1 MYIRQKTSVYP
12 TDQSS
17 SPSHRHTRSGSVS
30 NVRKAQ
36 TKAAAQRLAAVMAH
50 KPSDETDD
58 DDDDDDDH
66 SRDYRA
72 PGGPGV
78 IGLSGT
84 GGRTMRSRSPSR
96 KPMAQKRTQMMP
108 NELADEDNDDDD
120 DDDDDDD
127 YGLVSGKASIGLG
140 GGRAMQSRVNMAKTV
155 PRKTVNQQ
163 ADADNYESYDYSK
176 ASITGSIG
184 YAGGRSVRSPSPAA
198 KSTPPQKLKQE
209 TVNRPAS
216 EDNDEDCDY
225 GSVTGRASIGL
236 AGGRSVRTP
245 SPLETGNQ
253 PANENKDENNEYSK
267 DSGTGSIGFNSGKSR
282 RTRTP
287 MYACLK
293 YHIHVHFYTGL
304 HNEAQTISTPQRS
317 MDEENDE
324 NYDYGLV
331 SGKASIGLAGGRGIR
346 SPTPNIRATAQKQIK
361 VTANQPTEEEND
373 VDNLSY
379 GSRYASRKTSIGHA
393 GGRAR
398 RSPSPMSVRTN
409 PEELPSVHSASGA
422 RSSLSVNSMDQQS
435 LAPLNLVERPSYST
449 VAGRP
454 SQSTD
459 CMEQPSSARSTSSVN
474 SNSRVKTV
482 AMLPSAVPISLR
494 PSSATPSEVSVEN
507 LRERRSSVDFG
518 NANFRE
524 ADNQRSASALQD
536 ELDMLQEENEILHEK
551 LQLAEERCE
560 EAEARSRQLEKQAA
574 LKVAARSHGS
584 NIEEI
589 AALRTEAETARDEAT
604 IALET
609 LQHSEDEIR
618 SLRNRTQRM
627 ILTQEEM
634 VLNFSPSQHEE
645 VVLKRCWLARYWNL
659 CVQYGIHAEIAKAKH
674 DYWSSFA
681 PLPFEMVLGA
691 GQRAKEENLSESTAA
706 EEREK
711 VLKDLKELSG
721 DGNIESMLLV
731 EKGLRELAYL
741 KVEDAIAL
749 SMAQQRRLNQLKS
762 DEVKIPSEGQFEAFE
777 LSPEESEDTRFKQAW
792 LTYFW
797 RRAKDHGVESDI
809 ADDRFEFWVVH
820 SGQSSSSQ
828 DAVDVERGLAELRK
842 LGLESQLWQ
851 RSRKGLEE
859 DFKSQ
864 LEYDF

>member
-1 MYIRQKTSVYP
+1 MDNNRMYIRQKTSVYP

-287 MYACLK
+287 M
-293 YHIHVHFYTGL
+293 
-304 HNEAQTISTPQRS
+304 TISTPQRS

-536 ELDMLQEENEILHEK
+536 EL
-551 LQLAEERCE
+551 QLAEERCE

-762 DEVKIPSEGQFEAFE
+762 E

-828 DAVDVERGLAELRK
+828 DAVDGTLPSLIPSSVFPHTALHAQQHATYLSVERGLAELRK

>member
-1 MYIRQKTSVYP
+1 MDNNRMYIRQKTSVYP

-96 KPMAQKRTQMMP
+96 KPMAQRRTQMMP
-108 NELADEDNDDDD
+108 DELADEDNDD

-127 YGLVSGKASIGLG
+127 YGLVSGKASIGLVSCI
-140 GGRAMQSRVNMAKTV
+140 ALCCEIEAKTV
-155 PRKTVNQQ
+155 RRKTVNQQ
-163 ADADNYESYDYSK
+163 ADADNFESYDYSK

-245 SPLETGNQ
+245 SPLNNVTPQKYKQETGNQ

-282 RTRTP
+282 KTRTP
-287 MYACLK
+287 M
-293 YHIHVHFYTGL
+293 
-304 HNEAQTISTPQRS
+304 TISTPQRS
-317 MDEENDE
+317 MDEENGE
-324 NYDYGLV
+324 NYDYSLV

-393 GGRAR
+393 GRRAM

-409 PEELPSVHSASGA
+409 PEELPSVHSTSGA

-435 LAPLNLVERPSYST
+435 SAPLNLVERPSYST

-551 LQLAEERCE
+551 LQLVEERCE

-589 AALRTEAETARDEAT
+589 AALQTEAETARDEAT

-634 VLNFSPSQHEE
+634 EE
-645 VVLKRCWLARYWNL
+645 VVLKRCWLARYWNF
-659 CVQYGIHAEIAKAKH
+659 CVQYAIHAEIAKAKH

-681 PLPFEMVLGA
+681 PLPLEMVLGA

>member
-287 MYACLK
+287 M
-293 YHIHVHFYTGL
+293 
-304 HNEAQTISTPQRS
+304 TISTPQRS

-762 DEVKIPSEGQFEAFE
+762 E

>member
-1 MYIRQKTSVYP
+1 MDNNRMYIRQKTSVYP

-287 MYACLK
+287 M
-293 YHIHVHFYTGL
+293 
-304 HNEAQTISTPQRS
+304 TISTPQRS

-536 ELDMLQEENEILHEK
+536 E

>member
-96 KPMAQKRTQMMP
+96 KPMAQRRTQMMP
-108 NELADEDNDDDD
+108 DELADEDNDD

-127 YGLVSGKASIGLG
+127 YGLVSGKASIGLVSCI
-140 GGRAMQSRVNMAKTV
+140 ALCCEIEAKTV
-155 PRKTVNQQ
+155 RRKTVNQQ
-163 ADADNYESYDYSK
+163 ADADNFESYDYSK

-245 SPLETGNQ
+245 SPLNNVTPQKYKQETGNQ

-282 RTRTP
+282 KTRTP
-287 MYACLK
+287 M
-293 YHIHVHFYTGL
+293 
-304 HNEAQTISTPQRS
+304 TISTPQRS
-317 MDEENDE
+317 MDEENGE
-324 NYDYGLV
+324 NYDYSLV

-393 GGRAR
+393 GRRAM

-409 PEELPSVHSASGA
+409 PEELPSVHSTSGA

-435 LAPLNLVERPSYST
+435 SAPLNLVERPSYST

-536 ELDMLQEENEILHEK
+536 EL
-551 LQLAEERCE
+551 QLVEERCE

-589 AALRTEAETARDEAT
+589 AALQTEAETARDEAT

-634 VLNFSPSQHEE
+634 EE
-645 VVLKRCWLARYWNL
+645 VVLKRCWLARYWNF
-659 CVQYGIHAEIAKAKH
+659 CVQYAIHAEIAKAKH

-681 PLPFEMVLGA
+681 PLPLEMVLGA

-762 DEVKIPSEGQFEAFE
+762 E

>member
-1 MYIRQKTSVYP
+1 MDNNRMYIRQKTSVYP

-287 MYACLK
+287 M
-293 YHIHVHFYTGL
+293 
-304 HNEAQTISTPQRS
+304 TISTPQRS

-536 ELDMLQEENEILHEK
+536 EL
-551 LQLAEERCE
+551 QLAEERCE

-762 DEVKIPSEGQFEAFE
+762 E

-828 DAVDVERGLAELRK
+828 DAVDGTLPSLIPSSVFPHTALHAQQHATYLSG
-842 LGLESQLWQ
+842 SQTKFLF
-851 RSRKGLEE
+851 RIVSLL
-859 DFKSQ
+859 SI
-864 LEYDF
+864 

>member
-1 MYIRQKTSVYP
+1 MDNNRMYIRQKTSVYP

-96 KPMAQKRTQMMP
+96 KPMAQRRTQMMP
-108 NELADEDNDDDD
+108 DELADEDNDD

-127 YGLVSGKASIGLG
+127 YGLVSGKASIGLVSCI
-140 GGRAMQSRVNMAKTV
+140 ALCCEIEAKTV
-155 PRKTVNQQ
+155 RRKTVNQQ
-163 ADADNYESYDYSK
+163 ADADNFESYDYSK

-245 SPLETGNQ
+245 SPLNNVTPQKYKQETGNQ

-282 RTRTP
+282 KTRTP

-317 MDEENDE
+317 MDEENGE
-324 NYDYGLV
+324 NYDYSLV

-393 GGRAR
+393 GRRAM

-409 PEELPSVHSASGA
+409 PEELPSVHSTSGA

-435 LAPLNLVERPSYST
+435 SAPLNLVERPSYST

-536 ELDMLQEENEILHEK
+536 EL
-551 LQLAEERCE
+551 QLVEERCE

-589 AALRTEAETARDEAT
+589 AALQTEAETARDEAT

-634 VLNFSPSQHEE
+634 EE
-645 VVLKRCWLARYWNL
+645 VVLKRCWLARYWNF
-659 CVQYGIHAEIAKAKH
+659 CVQYAIHAEIAKAKH

-681 PLPFEMVLGA
+681 PLPLEMVLGA

>member
-287 MYACLK
+287 M
-293 YHIHVHFYTGL
+293 
-304 HNEAQTISTPQRS
+304 TISTPQRS

-536 ELDMLQEENEILHEK
+536 EL
-551 LQLAEERCE
+551 QLAEERCE

-762 DEVKIPSEGQFEAFE
+762 E

>member
-1 MYIRQKTSVYP
+1 MDNNRMYIRQKTSVYP

-108 NELADEDNDDDD
+108 DELADEDND

-245 SPLETGNQ
+245 SPLNNMTPQKYKQETGNQ

-287 MYACLK
+287 M
-293 YHIHVHFYTGL
+293 
-304 HNEAQTISTPQRS
+304 TISTPQRS

-393 GGRAR
+393 GGRAM

-409 PEELPSVHSASGA
+409 PEELPSAHSASG
-422 RSSLSVNSMDQQS
+422 
-435 LAPLNLVERPSYST
+435 
-449 VAGRP
+449 AGRP

-560 EAEARSRQLEKQAA
+560 EAEARSRQLEKQVASFGEGVTLEARLLSRKEAALHQREAA

-634 VLNFSPSQHEE
+634 EE

-731 EKGLRELAYL
+731 EKGLRELASL

-777 LSPEESEDTRFKQAW
+777 LSPEESEDARFKQAW

-797 RRAKDHGVESDI
+797 RRAKDNGVESDI

>member
-1 MYIRQKTSVYP
+1 
-12 TDQSS
+12 
-17 SPSHRHTRSGSVS
+17 
-30 NVRKAQ
+30 
-36 TKAAAQRLAAVMAH
+36 
-50 KPSDETDD
+50 
-58 DDDDDDDH
+58 
-66 SRDYRA
+66 
-72 PGGPGV
+72 
-78 IGLSGT
+78 
-84 GGRTMRSRSPSR
+84 
-96 KPMAQKRTQMMP
+96 
-108 NELADEDNDDDD
+108 
-120 DDDDDDD
+120 
-127 YGLVSGKASIGLG
+127 
-140 GGRAMQSRVNMAKTV
+140 
-155 PRKTVNQQ
+155 
-163 ADADNYESYDYSK
+163 
-176 ASITGSIG
+176 
-184 YAGGRSVRSPSPAA
+184 
-198 KSTPPQKLKQE
+198 
-209 TVNRPAS
+209 
-216 EDNDEDCDY
+216 
-225 GSVTGRASIGL
+225 
-236 AGGRSVRTP
+236 
-245 SPLETGNQ
+245 
-253 PANENKDENNEYSK
+253 
-267 DSGTGSIGFNSGKSR
+267 
-282 RTRTP
+282 
-287 MYACLK
+287 
-293 YHIHVHFYTGL
+293 
-304 HNEAQTISTPQRS
+304 
-317 MDEENDE
+317 
-324 NYDYGLV
+324 
-331 SGKASIGLAGGRGIR
+331 
-346 SPTPNIRATAQKQIK
+346 
-361 VTANQPTEEEND
+361 
-373 VDNLSY
+373 
-379 GSRYASRKTSIGHA
+379 
-393 GGRAR
+393 
-398 RSPSPMSVRTN
+398 
-409 PEELPSVHSASGA
+409 
-422 RSSLSVNSMDQQS
+422 
-435 LAPLNLVERPSYST
+435 
-449 VAGRP
+449 
-454 SQSTD
+454 
-459 CMEQPSSARSTSSVN
+459 MEQPSSARSTSSVN

-494 PSSATPSEVSVEN
+494 PSSATPSEVS
-507 LRERRSSVDFG
+507 SVDFG

-551 LQLAEERCE
+551 LQLVEERCE
-560 EAEARSRQLEKQAA
+560 EAEARSRQLEKQVASFGEGVTLEARLLSRKEAALHQREAA

-589 AALRTEAETARDEAT
+589 AALQTEAETARDEAT

-634 VLNFSPSQHEE
+634 EE
-645 VVLKRCWLARYWNL
+645 VVLKRCWLARYWNF
-659 CVQYGIHAEIAKAKH
+659 CVQYAIHAEIAKAKH

-681 PLPFEMVLGA
+681 PLPLEMVLGA

-762 DEVKIPSEGQFEAFE
+762 VKIPSEGQFEAFE

>member
-1 MYIRQKTSVYP
+1 MDNNRMYIRQKTSVYP

-287 MYACLK
+287 M
-293 YHIHVHFYTGL
+293 
-304 HNEAQTISTPQRS
+304 TISTPQRS

-536 ELDMLQEENEILHEK
+536 EL
-551 LQLAEERCE
+551 QLAEERCE

-634 VLNFSPSQHEE
+634 EE

-762 DEVKIPSEGQFEAFE
+762 E

-828 DAVDVERGLAELRK
+828 DAVDGTLPSLIPSSVFPHTALHAQQHATYLSVERGLAELRK

>member
-1 MYIRQKTSVYP
+1 MDNNRMYIRQKTSVYP

-120 DDDDDDD
+120 DDADD

-245 SPLETGNQ
+245 SPLNNMTPQKYKQETGNQ

-267 DSGTGSIGFNSGKSR
+267 DSGTGSIGFHSGKSR

-287 MYACLK
+287 M
-293 YHIHVHFYTGL
+293 
-304 HNEAQTISTPQRS
+304 TISTPQRS

-361 VTANQPTEEEND
+361 VTANQLTEEEND

-393 GGRAR
+393 GGRAM

-409 PEELPSVHSASGA
+409 PEELPSVHSAS
-422 RSSLSVNSMDQQS
+422 
-435 LAPLNLVERPSYST
+435 

-494 PSSATPSEVSVEN
+494 PSSATPSEASVEN

-536 ELDMLQEENEILHEK
+536 ELDMLQDENEILHEK

-560 EAEARSRQLEKQAA
+560 EAEARSRQLEKQVASFGEGVTLEARLLSRKEAALHQREAA

-589 AALRTEAETARDEAT
+589 AALQTEAETARDEAT

-634 VLNFSPSQHEE
+634 EE

-659 CVQYGIHAEIAKAKH
+659 CVQYGIHAEIAKPKH

-762 DEVKIPSEGQFEAFE
+762 VDEVKIPSEGQFEAFE

-820 SGQSSSSQ
+820 SGQFSSSQ

>member
-287 MYACLK
+287 M
-293 YHIHVHFYTGL
+293 
-304 HNEAQTISTPQRS
+304 TISTPQRS

-536 ELDMLQEENEILHEK
+536 EL
-551 LQLAEERCE
+551 QLAEERCE

-634 VLNFSPSQHEE
+634 VLNFSPSQH
-645 VVLKRCWLARYWNL
+645 VLFYMFLL
-659 CVQYGIHAEIAKAKH
+659 GIHAEIAKAKH

-762 DEVKIPSEGQFEAFE
+762 E

-828 DAVDVERGLAELRK
+828 DAVDGTLPSLIPSSVFPHTALHAQQHATYLSVERGLAELRK

>member
-1 MYIRQKTSVYP
+1 MDNNRMYIRQKTSVYP

-287 MYACLK
+287 M
-293 YHIHVHFYTGL
+293 
-304 HNEAQTISTPQRS
+304 TISTPQRS

>member
-96 KPMAQKRTQMMP
+96 KPMAQRRTQMMP
-108 NELADEDNDDDD
+108 DELADEDNDD

-155 PRKTVNQQ
+155 RRKTVNQQ
-163 ADADNYESYDYSK
+163 ADADNFESYDYSK

-245 SPLETGNQ
+245 SPLNNVTPQKYKQETGNQ

-282 RTRTP
+282 KTRTP
-287 MYACLK
+287 M
-293 YHIHVHFYTGL
+293 
-304 HNEAQTISTPQRS
+304 TISTPQRS
-317 MDEENDE
+317 MDEENGE
-324 NYDYGLV
+324 NYDYSLV

-346 SPTPNIRATAQKQIK
+346 SPTPNHRSEL
-361 VTANQPTEEEND
+361 QPK
-373 VDNLSY
+373 SRSRY

-393 GGRAR
+393 GRRAM

-409 PEELPSVHSASGA
+409 PEELPSVHSTS
-422 RSSLSVNSMDQQS
+422 
-435 LAPLNLVERPSYST
+435 

-551 LQLAEERCE
+551 LQLVEERCE
-560 EAEARSRQLEKQAA
+560 EAEARSRQLEKQVASFGEGVTLEARLLSRQALKFIIACFMLIKEAALHQREAA

-589 AALRTEAETARDEAT
+589 AALQTEAETARDEAT

-634 VLNFSPSQHEE
+634 EE
-645 VVLKRCWLARYWNL
+645 VVLKRCWLARYWNF
-659 CVQYGIHAEIAKAKH
+659 CVQYAIHAEIAKAKH

-681 PLPFEMVLGA
+681 PLPLEMVLGA

-762 DEVKIPSEGQFEAFE
+762 VDEVKIPSEGQFEAFE

>member
-1 MYIRQKTSVYP
+1 MDNNRMYIRQKTSVYP

-96 KPMAQKRTQMMP
+96 KPMAQRRTQMMP
-108 NELADEDNDDDD
+108 DELADEDNDD

-127 YGLVSGKASIGLG
+127 YGLVSGKASIGLVSCI
-140 GGRAMQSRVNMAKTV
+140 ALCCEIEAKTV
-155 PRKTVNQQ
+155 RRKTVNQQ
-163 ADADNYESYDYSK
+163 ADADNFESYDYSK

-245 SPLETGNQ
+245 SPLNNVTPQKYKQETGNQ

-282 RTRTP
+282 KTRTP

-317 MDEENDE
+317 MDEENGE
-324 NYDYGLV
+324 NYDYSLV

-393 GGRAR
+393 GRRAM

-409 PEELPSVHSASGA
+409 PEELPSVHSTSGA

-435 LAPLNLVERPSYST
+435 SAPLNLVERPSYST

-551 LQLAEERCE
+551 LQLVEERCE

-589 AALRTEAETARDEAT
+589 AALQTEAETARDEAT

-634 VLNFSPSQHEE
+634 EE
-645 VVLKRCWLARYWNL
+645 VVLKRCWLARYWNF
-659 CVQYGIHAEIAKAKH
+659 CVQYAIHAEIAKAKH

-681 PLPFEMVLGA
+681 PLPLEMVLGA

-741 KVEDAIAL
+741 KVCVVEDAIAL

-762 DEVKIPSEGQFEAFE
+762 E

>member
-1 MYIRQKTSVYP
+1 MDNNRMYIRQKTSVYP

-96 KPMAQKRTQMMP
+96 KPMAQRRTQMMP
-108 NELADEDNDDDD
+108 DELADEDNDD

-127 YGLVSGKASIGLG
+127 YGLVSGKASIGLVSCI
-140 GGRAMQSRVNMAKTV
+140 ALCCEIEAKTV
-155 PRKTVNQQ
+155 RRKTVNQQ
-163 ADADNYESYDYSK
+163 ADADNFESYDYSK

-245 SPLETGNQ
+245 SPLNNVTPQKYKQETGNQ

-282 RTRTP
+282 KTRTP

-317 MDEENDE
+317 MDEENGE
-324 NYDYGLV
+324 NYDYSLV

-393 GGRAR
+393 GRRAM

-409 PEELPSVHSASGA
+409 PEELPSVHSTSGA

-435 LAPLNLVERPSYST
+435 SAPLNLVERPSYST

-536 ELDMLQEENEILHEK
+536 EL
-551 LQLAEERCE
+551 QLVEERCE

-589 AALRTEAETARDEAT
+589 AALQTEAETARDEAT

-634 VLNFSPSQHEE
+634 EE
-645 VVLKRCWLARYWNL
+645 VVLKRCWLARYWNF
-659 CVQYGIHAEIAKAKH
+659 CVQYAIHAEIAKAKH

-681 PLPFEMVLGA
+681 PLPLEMVLGA

-762 DEVKIPSEGQFEAFE
+762 VDEVKIPSEGQFEAFE

>member
-184 YAGGRSVRSPSPAA
+184 YAGGRSVRSPSPAIKVQA

-287 MYACLK
+287 M
-293 YHIHVHFYTGL
+293 
-304 HNEAQTISTPQRS
+304 TISTPQRS

-536 ELDMLQEENEILHEK
+536 E

>member
-1 MYIRQKTSVYP
+1 MDNNRMYIRQKTSVYP

-96 KPMAQKRTQMMP
+96 KPMAQRRTQMMP
-108 NELADEDNDDDD
+108 DELADEDNDD

-155 PRKTVNQQ
+155 RRKTVNQQ
-163 ADADNYESYDYSK
+163 ADADNFESYDYSK

-245 SPLETGNQ
+245 SPLNNVTPQKYKQETGNQ

-282 RTRTP
+282 KTRTP
-287 MYACLK
+287 M
-293 YHIHVHFYTGL
+293 
-304 HNEAQTISTPQRS
+304 TISTPQRS
-317 MDEENDE
+317 MDEENGE
-324 NYDYGLV
+324 NYDYSLV

-393 GGRAR
+393 GRRAM

-409 PEELPSVHSASGA
+409 PEELPSVHSTSGA

-435 LAPLNLVERPSYST
+435 SAPLNLVERPSYST

-536 ELDMLQEENEILHEK
+536 EL
-551 LQLAEERCE
+551 QLVEERCE

-589 AALRTEAETARDEAT
+589 AALQTEAETARDEAT

-634 VLNFSPSQHEE
+634 EE
-645 VVLKRCWLARYWNL
+645 VVLKRCWLARYWNF
-659 CVQYGIHAEIAKAKH
+659 CVQYAIHAEIAKAKH

-681 PLPFEMVLGA
+681 PLPLEMVLGA

>member
-1 MYIRQKTSVYP
+1 MDNNRMYIRQKTSVYP

-108 NELADEDNDDDD
+108 DELADEDND

-287 MYACLK
+287 M
-293 YHIHVHFYTGL
+293 
-304 HNEAQTISTPQRS
+304 TISTPQRS

-393 GGRAR
+393 GGRAM

-409 PEELPSVHSASGA
+409 PEELPSAHSASGA

-435 LAPLNLVERPSYST
+435 PAPLNLVERPPYST
-449 VAGRP
+449 GAGRP

-560 EAEARSRQLEKQAA
+560 EAEARSRQLEKQVASFGEGVTLEARLLSRKEAALHQREAA

-634 VLNFSPSQHEE
+634 EE

-731 EKGLRELAYL
+731 EKGLRELASL

-762 DEVKIPSEGQFEAFE
+762 VDEVKIPSEGQFEAFE
-777 LSPEESEDTRFKQAW
+777 LSPEESEDARFKQAW

-797 RRAKDHGVESDI
+797 RRAKDNGVESDI

>member
-287 MYACLK
+287 M
-293 YHIHVHFYTGL
+293 
-304 HNEAQTISTPQRS
+304 TISTPQRS

-536 ELDMLQEENEILHEK
+536 EL
-551 LQLAEERCE
+551 QLAEERCE

-634 VLNFSPSQHEE
+634 EE

-828 DAVDVERGLAELRK
+828 DAVDGTLPSLIPSSVFPHTALHAQQHATYLSVERGLAELRK

>member
-1 MYIRQKTSVYP
+1 MDNNRMYIRQKTSVYP

-84 GGRTMRSRSPSR
+84 GGRTMRSRSPS
-96 KPMAQKRTQMMP
+96 
-108 NELADEDNDDDD
+108 
-120 DDDDDDD
+120 
-127 YGLVSGKASIGLG
+127 
-140 GGRAMQSRVNMAKTV
+140 
-155 PRKTVNQQ
+155 
-163 ADADNYESYDYSK
+163 
-176 ASITGSIG
+176 
-184 YAGGRSVRSPSPAA
+184 
-198 KSTPPQKLKQE
+198 
-209 TVNRPAS
+209 
-216 EDNDEDCDY
+216 
-225 GSVTGRASIGL
+225 
-236 AGGRSVRTP
+236 
-245 SPLETGNQ
+245 
-253 PANENKDENNEYSK
+253 
-267 DSGTGSIGFNSGKSR
+267 
-282 RTRTP
+282 
-287 MYACLK
+287 
-293 YHIHVHFYTGL
+293 
-304 HNEAQTISTPQRS
+304 
-317 MDEENDE
+317 
-324 NYDYGLV
+324 
-331 SGKASIGLAGGRGIR
+331 
-346 SPTPNIRATAQKQIK
+346 
-361 VTANQPTEEEND
+361 
-373 VDNLSY
+373 
-379 GSRYASRKTSIGHA
+379 
-393 GGRAR
+393 
-398 RSPSPMSVRTN
+398 SVRTN

-494 PSSATPSEVSVEN
+494 PSSATPSEVS
-507 LRERRSSVDFG
+507 SVDFG

-560 EAEARSRQLEKQAA
+560 EAEARSRQLEKQVASFGEGVTLEARLLSRKEAALHQREAA

-634 VLNFSPSQHEE
+634 EE

-762 DEVKIPSEGQFEAFE
+762 VKIPSEGQFEAFE